1 MKREPETAEV
11 LNNFFSD
18 IVKNLII
25 LESMRISIQIL
36 KTLKIEFLK
45 QFQKITTTKVSLL
58 IKEKFYFHEVS
69 NEKLEKEI
77 RRLNG
82 SKKIRRLKSRHFY

>member
-11 LNNFFSD
+11 LNNIFSD

-36 KTLKIEFLK
+36 KTLKIAISK
-45 QFQKITTTKVSLL
+45 
-58 IKEKFYFHEVS
+58 
-69 NEKLEKEI
+69 NNN
-77 RRLNG
+77 NG
-82 SKKIRRLKSRHFY
+82 SITANQRKILFS

>member
-45 QFQKITTTKVSLL
+45 QFQKITTTEVSLL

-77 RRLNG
+77 G
-82 SKKIRRLKSRHFY
+82 EAKWV

>member
-36 KTLKIEFLK
+36 SF
-45 QFQKITTTKVSLL
+45 
-58 IKEKFYFHEVS
+58 
-69 NEKLEKEI
+69 
-77 RRLNG
+77 
-82 SKKIRRLKSRHFY
+82 

>member
-11 LNNFFSD
+11 LNNIFSD

-36 KTLKIEFLK
+36 KTLKIAISK
-45 QFQKITTTKVSLL
+45 
-58 IKEKFYFHEVS
+58 
-69 NEKLEKEI
+69 NNN
-77 RRLNG
+77 NG
-82 SKKIRRLKSRHFY
+82 SITANQRKIIFS